1 MWHLTM
7 AELADRT
14 VYKEQKIWFLRTIKA
29 SVSNVFVN
37 GQKVQSA
44 LFCASTKPIF
54 RSDSARY
61 VLFIQMSK
69 EMWDFDASGSGE
81 IMFNQAINGFLPE
94 LFGRWQRLN
103 VKHIVSVVLFTRMEY
118 EIQPDGDNVRHL
130 GALSAW
136 FVPGD

>member
-1 MWHLTM
+1 MWHLAM

-44 LFCASTKPIF
+44 LFSASTKPIF
-54 RSDSARY
+54 RSESARY
-61 VLFIQMSK
+61 VFFIQMSK
-69 EMWDFDASGSGE
+69 EMWDFDACGSGE
-81 IMFNQAINGFLPE
+81 LMFNRAVDGFLPE

-103 VKHIVSVVLFTRMEY
+103 VKHIVSVVLFTRIEY
-118 EIQPDGDNVRHL
+118 ETQLDREKVRYL
-130 GALSAW
+130 GALLVS
-136 FVPGD
+136 FICRD